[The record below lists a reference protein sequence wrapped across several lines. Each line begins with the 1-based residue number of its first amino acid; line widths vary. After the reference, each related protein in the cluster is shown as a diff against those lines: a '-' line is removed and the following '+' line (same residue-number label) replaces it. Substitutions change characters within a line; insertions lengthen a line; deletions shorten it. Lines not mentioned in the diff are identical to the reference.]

1 MYCKKVNEAE
11 QILLQARLFYRAIK
25 MNIKLYRWERA
36 MDIATK
42 NNTHVD
48 TVLAYRSKF
57 LQQHSKEEDIESIK
71 KLTSAN
77 NFNTDWSVIKLK
89 IRQEKEKEA
98 SMQ

>member
-1 MYCKKVNEAE
+1 
-11 QILLQARLFYRAIK
+11 
-25 MNIKLYRWERA
+25 
-36 MDIATK
+36 
-42 NNTHVD
+42 
-48 TVLAYRSKF
+48 

-77 NFNTDWSVIKLK
+77 SFNTDWSVIKLK